1 MGRTATHERGGAGAG
16 ARRGNTTEH
25 KKALKLKSSST
36 VPANPVQ
43 PRRAWLRT
51 SSSFKTRATNE
62 ELKNLHLL
70 ITSSNSFMYILPE
83 HWFAQYLKI
92 VYKLQNGLFPFQPDV
107 IYLVKALDERQ
118 EKALFSLHF
127 YIAT

>member
-1 MGRTATHERGGAGAG
+1 
-16 ARRGNTTEH
+16 
-25 KKALKLKSSST
+25 
-36 VPANPVQ
+36 
-43 PRRAWLRT
+43 
-51 SSSFKTRATNE
+51 
-62 ELKNLHLL
+62 
-70 ITSSNSFMYILPE
+70 MYILPE
-83 HWFAQYLKI
+83 HLFAQYLKI